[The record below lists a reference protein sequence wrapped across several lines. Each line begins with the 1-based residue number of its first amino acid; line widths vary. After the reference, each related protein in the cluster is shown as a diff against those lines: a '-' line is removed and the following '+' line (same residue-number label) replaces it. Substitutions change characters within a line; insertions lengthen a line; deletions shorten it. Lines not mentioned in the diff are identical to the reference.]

1 MSEQPAGALFTFTID
16 ASGKVVKFESI
27 DSNGTRHELSD
38 GEKASLAQNGIDNL
52 EEALE
57 VAFEAGIECV
67 LGDEEEELADAEE
80 TREDAELRHSLL
92 GPLMEH
98 SPAKRF
104 LRREVL
110 NRAILG
116 TLIQSAMETHPAAPA
131 GAATAGAQD
140 RATATRAN

>member
-16 ASGKVVKFESI
+16 ASGKVVKFEGI

-57 VAFEAGIECV
+57 VAFEAGIDCV
-67 LGDEEEELADAEE
+67 LGDEEEEPADAEE

-116 TLIQSAMETHPAAPA
+116 TLIQSSMETHPAAPA
-131 GAATAGAQD
+131 GPATAGAQD